1 MVDTSWI
8 RDQVA
13 LLLKLDASAVSDDIV
28 EQVLSFDSADA
39 LEAHLLRLTCG
50 LDESPDARTNEIAA
64 RYFARKLVRSKARKT
79 RPSQSVPQAAEAPD
93 ECACQ
98 ARDHKLAA
106 NCSFCGR
113 IVCSVE
119 NTTACPSCGE
129 GLGREAWKRKH
140 HESLWEEAAFT
151 KAVSTRD
158 RIVEYDQQS
167 AERTKVLDQATDWF
181 DEGVDRWN
189 SRAER
194 EYALGVHQEMEE
206 KLESATGRTYVAL
219 DVVNKTLAEV
229 DWSAEVAHEAAER
242 LTVFTDLKK
251 KNRPTATQN
260 AVDADAV
267 YSEALRSLEAVTRMK
282 NQRAA
287 ALLGA
292 ATQELR
298 SNRPLLIEADLD
310 DALPP
315 SPPFQLPA
323 NWEFYEDPMPTSL
336 EDSGVC
342 LSLHQPWASLL
353 VLGFKR
359 LEGRSWYTDHR
370 GPLWIHAA
378 SLQPDPIAYD
388 MLVNQYAQVYE
399 NVHPPF
405 PKLADL
411 PTSALLGRVE
421 LVDVIENGDLS
432 DRRDDGA
439 FPQSESSKSPYVMYC
454 RRPETLLMPVPMS
467 GHHKLWK
474 VDGFKQY
481 ARALKPA
488 VFTRLKS
495 A

>member
-298 SNRPLLIEADLD
+298 SNRPL
-310 DALPP
+310 
-315 SPPFQLPA
+315 
-323 NWEFYEDPMPTSL
+323 
-336 EDSGVC
+336 V
-342 LSLHQPWASLL
+342 
-353 VLGFKR
+353 R
-359 LEGRSWYTDHR
+359 GRR
-370 GPLWIHAA
+370 
-378 SLQPDPIAYD
+378 
-388 MLVNQYAQVYE
+388 N
-399 NVHPPF
+399 
-405 PKLADL
+405 
-411 PTSALLGRVE
+411 R
-421 LVDVIENGDLS
+421 
-432 DRRDDGA
+432 
-439 FPQSESSKSPYVMYC
+439 
-454 RRPETLLMPVPMS
+454 
-467 GHHKLWK
+467 
-474 VDGFKQY
+474 
-481 ARALKPA
+481 
-488 VFTRLKS
+488 
-495 A
+495 